1 MGEVICAEEDGRNFL
16 KELEGLFEGIRIQVE
31 SCEKE
36 K

>member
-1 MGEVICAEEDGRNFL
+1 MLRKMEGIFL

-36 K
+36 N